1 MTSAERPLRMS
12 PSSTSLF
19 NTADEA
25 ELRLIR
31 YQGGAKGPVVL
42 APGFGTSTL
51 AFSTTTV
58 ETNLPELL
66 FEAGYDVW
74 LFDYRSS
81 PELPVSST
89 QYTLDDI
96 IARDWPAAID
106 RIVASSGAGD
116 VQVVAHCVGS
126 GTVLTSLMTGLERV
140 RSVVASQF
148 TPYVDFSTKT
158 QLKAGTH
165 LPSVLN
171 IMGVEGLDPDCN
183 QKNWEHRLADKI
195 LEHYPTWERCN
206 LTTCHRILFLYG
218 EVFKHSQ
225 LNDDTHLQ
233 VHKMFGNATMAAFEH
248 LSEII
253 VQRRMVNHKGEDVYL
268 PNLGE
273 IKCPVAFI
281 HGEDNRFIMPS
292 GSARTFEELK
302 RLNGAKRY
310 TRHMIPGY
318 AHMDC
323 FIGKNAH
330 RDVFPVILSELEKYN

>member
-1 MTSAERPLRMS
+1 MATTSRPLRMS
-12 PSSTSLF
+12 PANPILF
-19 NTADEA
+19 KTDDGA

-31 YQGGAKGPVVL
+31 FQGGAKGPVLL

-96 IARDWPAAID
+96 IAEDWPAAV
-106 RIVASSGAGD
+106 RQVVGACGVAD

-126 GTVLTSLMTGLERV
+126 GTVLTSLMMGLEGI

-148 TPYVDFSTKT
+148 TPYVEFSTKT

-171 IMGVEGLDPDCN
+171 VMGVEGLDPDCN
-183 QKNWEHRLADKI
+183 QKNWEQRLADKV
-195 LEHYPTWERCN
+195 LEHYPTWERCE
-206 LTTCHRILFLYG
+206 LATCRRILFLYG

-225 LNDDTHLQ
+225 LNTDTHLQ
-233 VHKMFGNATMAAFEH
+233 VHSMFGNATMTAFEH
-248 LSEII
+248 LSRII
-253 VQRRMVNHKGEDVYL
+253 VGRRMVNHLGEDVYM

-281 HGEDNRFIMPS
+281 HGEDNRFILPS
-292 GSARTFEELK
+292 GSARTYSELQK
-302 RLNGAKRY
+302 LNGEKLY

-330 RDVFPVILSELEKYN
+330 RDVFPIILEELDKFN

>member
-1 MTSAERPLRMS
+1 MTSAMRPLRMS
-12 PSSTSLF
+12 PTTSILF
-19 NTADEA
+19 NTDDDA

-31 YQGGAKGPVVL
+31 YHGGAKGPVAL

-66 FEAGYDVW
+66 FEAGYDVF

-81 PELPVSST
+81 PDLPVSST

-96 IARDWPAAID
+96 IAKDWPAAID
-106 RIVASSGAGD
+106 RIIAESGAAD

-126 GTVLTSLMTGLERV
+126 GTVLTSLMMGLQNV

-171 IMGVEGLDPDCN
+171 VMGVEGLDPDCTE
-183 QKNWEHRLADKI
+183 KNWEQALADKI
-195 LEHYPTWERCN
+195 LEHYPTWERCD
-206 LTTCHRILFLYG
+206 LATCRRILFLYG

-233 VHKMFGNATMAAFEH
+233 VHSMFGNATMTAFEH
-248 LSEII
+248 LSRII
-253 VQRRMVNHKGEDVYL
+253 VSRRMVNRLGEDVYL
-268 PNLGE
+268 RNLGE
-273 IKCPVAFI
+273 IKCPVGFI
-281 HGEDNRFIMPS
+281 HGEENRFILPS
-292 GSARTFEELK
+292 GSARTFAELQK
-302 RLNGAKRY
+302 LNGPERY
-310 TRHMIPGY
+310 TRHLIPGY

-330 RDVFPVILSELEKYN
+330 RDVFPTILGELEKFN

>member
-1 MTSAERPLRMS
+1 MTTADRPLRMS
-12 PSSTSLF
+12 ASDTIYF
-19 NTADEA
+19 KTADDA

-31 YQGGAKGPVVL
+31 YEGGAKGPVVL

-96 IARDWPAAID
+96 IVEDWPAAIS
-106 RIVASSGAGD
+106 RVAAESGSAD
-116 VQVVAHCVGS
+116 AQVVAHCVGS
-126 GTVLTSLMTGLERV
+126 GTVLTSLMMGLGGV

-171 IMGVEGLDPDCN
+171 VMGVEGLDPDCDE
-183 QKNWEHRLADKI
+183 KNWEQSFIDTI
-195 LEHYPTWERCN
+195 LDHYPTWERCN
-206 LTTCHRILFLYG
+206 LATCHRILFLYG
-218 EVFKHSQ
+218 EVFKHAQ
-225 LNDDTHLQ
+225 LNDDTHMQ
-233 VHKMFGNATMAAFEH
+233 VHSMFGNATMTAFEH

-253 VQRRMVNHKGEDVYL
+253 VQRRMVNHRGEDVYL

-302 RLNGAKRY
+302 KLNGPERY

-330 RDVFPVILSELEKYN
+330 RDVFPVILSELDRHN

>member
-1 MTSAERPLRMS
+1 MPSAARPLRMS
-12 PSSTSLF
+12 PASTVF
-19 NTADEA
+19 FKTDDEA

-31 YQGGAKGPVVL
+31 YQGGSKGPVIL

-66 FEAGYDVW
+66 YEAGYDVW

-81 PELPVSST
+81 PDLQVSTT

-96 IARDWPAAID
+96 ITRDWPAAIAQ
-106 RIVASSGAGD
+106 VAAETGATD

-126 GTVLTSLMTGLERV
+126 GTVLTALMTGLEGV

-148 TPYVDFSTKT
+148 TPHVEFSTKT

-171 IMGVEGLDPDCN
+171 VMGVEGLDPDCN
-183 QKNWEHRLADKI
+183 KKNWEQRLTDKI
-195 LEHYPTWERCN
+195 LEHYPTWERCD
-206 LTTCHRILFLYG
+206 LATCHRILFLYG
-218 EVFKHSQ
+218 EVFKHSK

-233 VHKMFGNATMAAFEH
+233 VHSMFGNATMTAFEH
-248 LSEII
+248 LSRII
-253 VQRRMVNHKGEDVYL
+253 VSRKMVNRLGEDVYL

-281 HGEDNRFIMPS
+281 HGEDNRFILPS
-292 GSARTFEELK
+292 GSARTFTELE
-302 RLNGAKRY
+302 RLNGRKLY
-310 TRHMIPGY
+310 TRHLIPGY

-323 FIGKNAH
+323 FIGNDAH
-330 RDVFPVILSELEKYN
+330 KDVFPVILGELNKYN

>member
-1 MTSAERPLRMS
+1 MTSADRPLRMS
-12 PSSTSLF
+12 EPRTIF
-19 NTADEA
+19 FETGDGA

-31 YQGGAKGPVVL
+31 YEGGPKGPVVL

-66 FEAGYDVW
+66 FEKGYDVW

-81 PELPVSST
+81 PELPVSAT
-89 QYTLDDI
+89 QYTLDEI
-96 IARDWPAAID
+96 ITEDWPAAID
-106 RIVASSGAGD
+106 RVAAESGSPD

-126 GTVLTSLMTGLERV
+126 GTVLAALATGLRRV

-158 QLKAGTH
+158 QMKAGTH
-165 LPSVLN
+165 LPSMLN
-171 IMGVEGLDPDCN
+171 VMGVEGLDPDCN
-183 QKNWEHRLADKI
+183 ERNWQQRLADTV

-206 LTTCHRILFLYG
+206 LATCHRILFLYG
-218 EVFKHSQ
+218 EVFKHEN
-225 LNDDTHLQ
+225 LNDDTHGQ
-233 VHKMFGNATMAAFEH
+233 VHRMFGNASMTAFEH

-253 VQRRMVNHKGEDVYL
+253 VQRRIVNRWGGDVYL

-302 RLNGAKRY
+302 KLNGPERY
-310 TRHMIPGY
+310 TRHLIPGY

-323 FIGKNAH
+323 FIGDQAH
-330 RDVFPVILSELEKYN
+330 RDVFPVILNELERHN

>member
-1 MTSAERPLRMS
+1 MTTANRPLRMPDS
-12 PSSTSLF
+12 GTSLF
-19 NTADEA
+19 KTADGA

-31 YQGGAKGPVVL
+31 YDGGPKGPVVL

-66 FEAGYDVW
+66 FEADYDVW

-81 PELPVSST
+81 PELPVSRT

-96 IARDWPAAID
+96 IREDWPAAID
-106 RIVASSGAGD
+106 RIVAESGAVD

-171 IMGVEGLDPDCN
+171 VMGVEGLDPDCN
-183 QKNWEHRLADKI
+183 EKNWEQRLADKM

-206 LTTCHRILFLYG
+206 LATCRRILFLYG
-218 EVFKHSQ
+218 EVFKHDQ
-225 LNDDTHLQ
+225 LNDDTHMQ
-233 VHKMFGNATMAAFEH
+233 VHSMFGNATMTAFEH
-248 LSEII
+248 LSRII
-253 VQRRMVNHKGEDVYL
+253 VQRRMVNRMGEDVYL
-268 PNLGE
+268 PDLGE

-281 HGEDNRFIMPS
+281 HGEDNRFIMPT

-302 RLNGAKRY
+302 RLNGAKLY
-310 TRHMIPGY
+310 TRHLIPGY

-330 RDVFPVILSELEKYN
+330 RDVFPIILSELDKHN

>member
-1 MTSAERPLRMS
+1 MTSAERPLRM
-12 PSSTSLF
+12 PVSSTLFF
-19 NTADEA
+19 NTADDA

-31 YQGGAKGPVVL
+31 FQGGSKGPVVL

-66 FEAGYDVW
+66 YEAGYDVW

-96 IARDWPAAID
+96 IAEDWPAAID
-106 RIVASSGAGD
+106 QIVAAGGVGD

-126 GTVLTSLMTGLERV
+126 GTVLTSLMTGLQRV

-171 IMGVEGLDPDCN
+171 VMGVEGFGSGLQSEDLGASPRGQDTRALPHLGALRSRHLPPN
-183 QKNWEHRLADKI
+183 SVFVRGSVQ
-195 LEHYPTWERCN
+195 T
-206 LTTCHRILFLYG
+206 LT
-218 EVFKHSQ
+218 
-225 LNDDTHLQ
+225 
-233 VHKMFGNATMAAFEH
+233 A
-248 LSEII
+248 
-253 VQRRMVNHKGEDVYL
+253 QRRH
-268 PNLGE
+268 
-273 IKCPVAFI
+273 
-281 HGEDNRFIMPS
+281 PS
-292 GSARTFEELK
+292 ASAQHVR
-302 RLNGAKRY
+302 
-310 TRHMIPGY
+310 
-318 AHMDC
+318 
-323 FIGKNAH
+323 
-330 RDVFPVILSELEKYN
+330 

>member
-1 MTSAERPLRMS
+1 MTSAERSPRMS
-12 PSSTSLF
+12 APSTILF
-19 NTADEA
+19 ETRDGA

-31 YQGGAKGPVVL
+31 YPGGSKGPVML

-81 PELPVSST
+81 PELPVSRT

-96 IARDWPAAID
+96 IHEDWPAAVHRVID
-106 RIVASSGAGD
+106 ESGADD

-126 GTVLTSLMTGLERV
+126 GTVLTSLMMGLEGV

-148 TPYVDFSTKT
+148 TPYVEFSTKT

-171 IMGVEGLDPDCN
+171 VMGVEGLDPDCHE
-183 QKNWEHRLADKI
+183 KNWEQRFADKM
-195 LEHYPTWERCN
+195 LEHYPTWERCD
-206 LTTCHRILFLYG
+206 LATCRRILFLYG

-225 LNDDTHLQ
+225 LNDDTHKQ
-233 VHKMFGNATMAAFEH
+233 VHSMFGNATMTAFEH
-248 LSEII
+248 LSRII
-253 VQRRMVNHKGEDVYL
+253 VQRRMVNRLGEDIYL
-268 PNLGE
+268 PNLGA

-281 HGEDNRFIMPS
+281 HGEDNHFIMPS
-292 GSARTFEELK
+292 GSARTFDELK
-302 RLNGAKRY
+302 KLNGAKLY
-310 TRHMIPGY
+310 SRHLIPGY

-323 FIGKNAH
+323 FIGKNAA
-330 RDVFPVILSELEKYN
+330 RDVYPIVTAELDKHN

>member
-1 MTSAERPLRMS
+1 MTSADRSLRMS
-12 PSSTSLF
+12 APETIF
-19 NTADEA
+19 FKTADDA

-31 YQGGAKGPVVL
+31 YEGGGKGPVML

-51 AFSTTTV
+51 AFSTATV

-96 IARDWPAAID
+96 IAEDWPAAVG
-106 RIVASSGAGD
+106 RVVAETDADD

-171 IMGVEGLDPDCN
+171 VMGVEGLDPDCN
-183 QKNWEHRLADKI
+183 EKNWEQRLIDTV
-195 LEHYPTWERCN
+195 LEHYPTWERCD
-206 LTTCHRILFLYG
+206 LATCHRILFLYG
-218 EVFKHSQ
+218 EVFKHSL
-225 LNDDTHLQ
+225 LNDDTHMQ
-233 VHKMFGNATMAAFEH
+233 VHSMFGNATMTAFEH

-253 VQRRMVNHKGEDVYL
+253 VQRRMVNSRGEDVYL
-268 PNLGE
+268 PRLGE

-302 RLNGAKRY
+302 KLNGPERY
-310 TRHMIPGY
+310 TRHVIPNY

-323 FIGKNAH
+323 FIGNDAH
-330 RDVFPVILSELEKYN
+330 RDVFPVILGELDRHN

>member
-1 MTSAERPLRMS
+1 MTSADRPLRMS
-12 PSSTSLF
+12 PSSTSF
-19 NTADEA
+19 FKTADDA

-31 YQGGAKGPVVL
+31 YEGGAKGPVVL

-96 IARDWPAAID
+96 ITQDWPAAID
-106 RIVASSGAGD
+106 RVAAESGAGD

-126 GTVLTSLMTGLERV
+126 GTVLTSLMMGLERV

-148 TPYVDFSTKT
+148 TPYVNFSTKT
-158 QLKAGTH
+158 QMKAGTH

-171 IMGVEGLDPDCN
+171 VMGVEGLDPDCN
-183 QKNWEHRLADKI
+183 QKNWQQRLADTL
-195 LEHYPTWERCN
+195 LEHYPTWEHCN
-206 LTTCHRILFLYG
+206 LATCHRILFLYG

-225 LNDDTHLQ
+225 LNDDTHRQ
-233 VHKMFGNATMAAFEH
+233 VHSMFGNASMTAFEH
-248 LSEII
+248 LSRII
-253 VQRRMVNHKGEDVYL
+253 VQRRMVNHRGEDVYL
-268 PNLGE
+268 SKLGE

-281 HGEDNRFIMPS
+281 HGEQNRFIMPS
-292 GSARTFEELK
+292 GSARTFDELK
-302 RLNGAKRY
+302 RLNGEKLY
-310 TRHMIPGY
+310 TRHLIPGY

-323 FIGKNAH
+323 FIGNNAH
-330 RDVFPVILSELEKYN
+330 RDVFPVILSELDKHN